1 MGAMTRVARDSRG
14 LTLTEVAVV
23 MILGTMIMAG
33 LVGFYLSSQGV
44 WLDASTQAITQREAT
59 LVTAAMRD
67 SIRKSGYATAIPSP
81 DPLHEQLALFHKK
94 TDAVPYYNFWWNSGD
109 SLLYSGTSIGG
120 TGSGPMIVSRAELF
134 QLTVNNAAGG
144 VRVDLRLRS
153 ASGDV
158 VEAGAFA
165 VMQNRDLP

>member
-1 MGAMTRVARDSRG
+1 MAALKRALRDARG

-33 LVGFYLSSQGV
+33 LVGFYLSSQGL

-59 LVTAAMRD
+59 LVAAAMRD
-67 SIRKSGYATAIPSP
+67 SIRRSGKAIASDAP
-81 DPLHEQLALFHKK
+81 DPLHQQLALYRQSG
-94 TDAVPYYNFWWNSGD
+94 DPAPYYYFWWSSTD

-120 TGSGPMIVSRAELF
+120 VGSGPMIVSRAERF
-134 QLTVNNAAGG
+134 QLVATSTG
-144 VRVDLRLRS
+144 VRVDMRLRS

-165 VMQNRDLP
+165 VMQNRDLQ

>member
-1 MGAMTRVARDSRG
+1 MRAVGDARG

-33 LVGFYLSSQGV
+33 LVGFYLASQGV

-59 LVTAAMRD
+59 LVTATMRD
-67 SIRKSGYATAIPSP
+67 FIHQSGRAEVTPSP
-81 DPLHEQLALFHKK
+81 DALHQQLALYRSGES
-94 TDAVPYYNFWWNSGD
+94 VPYYYFWWSSSD
-109 SLLYSGTSIGG
+109 SLIHSGNSMGG
-120 TGSGPMIVSRAELF
+120 PGSGPMIVSHAERF
-134 QLTVNNAAGG
+134 QLIANNANGG
-144 VRVDLRLRS
+144 VRVDMRLRS

-165 VMQNRDLP
+165 VMQNLDPQ